1 MPGSR
6 IGWGLVFP
14 SGERSWFN
22 KSMNSFKICLKQ
34 KKTFNVTINFSH
46 LVLSFSLIPVLKI
59 CDTWTFIVVDVMSR
73 WGQILTLWLRSCF
86 CGPFGLLDHYCIA
99 LCCTQ
104 RIGELETRSHTGIR
118 NLWQVERLHLKQN
131 RQFKIHHY
139 LYIYFISHLTVKS
152 ICCKS

>member
-1 MPGSR
+1 
-6 IGWGLVFP
+6 
-14 SGERSWFN
+14 
-22 KSMNSFKICLKQ
+22 MNIYCCRNYF
-34 KKTFNVTINFSH
+34 T
-46 LVLSFSLIPVLKI
+46 
-59 CDTWTFIVVDVMSR
+59 DVMSR

-139 LYIYFISHLTVKS
+139 CTYILYLISLLKAYVASHSFCYGCHLMFWVLFEISVFFRGK
-152 ICCKS
+152 